1 MSRAIFHWGKI
12 LHVTSLSTSLLLND
26 RSLAKRTWKHWS
38 INFAHQKQNPSF
50 VFPLFT
56 WIENEWI
63 SSKENKPVNNLCLL
77 LDSVNWT
84 QAINFQKVC
93 WPTSFKVFQR
103 SFLIRYLSEG
113 FLKGF
118 HFSNAIK
125 RILFLLMSKVFY

>member
-12 LHVTSLSTSLLLND
+12 LHVTSLSTSLPLND
-26 RSLAKRTWKHWS
+26 RSLAKWTWKHWS
-38 INFAHQKQNPSF
+38 RNFAHQKQNPSF
-50 VFPLFT
+50 VLPLFT

-103 SFLIRYLSEG
+103 SFLFRYLSEG

-118 HFSNAIK
+118 HFSNATK
-125 RILFLLMSKVFY
+125 RICFLLMFKVFN